1 MPLLLCNFDSE
12 HDIISETKGIQISN
26 SIVLVVINM
35 SDNVK

>member
-1 MPLLLCNFDSE
+1 MSLLLCNFYSNM
-12 HDIISETKGIQISN
+12 ISETKGMILN

>member
-1 MPLLLCNFDSE
+1 MALLLCNFDLNM
-12 HDIISETKGIQISN
+12 ISETKGMISN